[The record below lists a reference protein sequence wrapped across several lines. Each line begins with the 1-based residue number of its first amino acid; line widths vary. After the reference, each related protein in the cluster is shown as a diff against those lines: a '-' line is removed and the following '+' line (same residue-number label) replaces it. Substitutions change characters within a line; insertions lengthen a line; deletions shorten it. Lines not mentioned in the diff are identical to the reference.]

1 MKRLLTYLGLLAT
14 LLAMPYH
21 AKADNMYLRFH
32 NGTEKVVEMNHDGG
46 NTAWHYDF
54 YTTDDYWKNNRTI
67 YVYPK
72 VNNSISLKSPNSA
85 NQGTNVSGA
94 EYEYWIAGGNNIYD
108 YKITLPTD
116 YATKKYKVTVWVTN
130 YNQNQS
136 NPYCKVKVT
145 WEKAEFNLQLK
156 SDLDNWTG
164 TPSGSSTG
172 YTWTW
177 NKSTLSPVFVIG
189 TPKFQDRVLI
199 STKSYSLRCS
209 SSIPSILSTACLERA

>member
-21 AKADNMYLRFH
+21 AKAANMYLRFW
-32 NGTEKVVEMNHDGG
+32 NGAEKVEQMNHDGG
-46 NTAWHYDF
+46 ETAWHYDF
-54 YTTDDYWKNNRTI
+54 YTSDDYWKNNREI
-67 YVYPK
+67 YVYPRVDNK
-72 VNNSISLKSPNSA
+72 EEYKMQSCKSEAVGENKSGTEYDFYKKSDA
-85 NQGTNVSGA
+85 NK
-94 EYEYWIAGGNNIYD
+94 YD
-108 YKITLPTD
+108 YKITLPSD
-116 YATKKYKVTVWVTN
+116 IATKLYKVTVWVTN

-164 TPSGSSTG
+164 TTSGSSTG

-177 NKSTLSPVFVIG
+177 DKSKLSG
-189 TPKFQDRVLI
+189 
-199 STKSYSLRCS
+199 KSSGSKIYFKLYDADDYTSYG
-209 SSIPSILSTACLERA
+209 PG

>member
-1 MKRLLTYLGLLAT
+1 MKRLLIYLGLLAT

-21 AKADNMYLRFH
+21 AKADNMFLRFW
-32 NGTEKVVEMNHDGG
+32 NGAEKVVEMSHDGG
-46 NTAWHYDF
+46 GTAWHYDF
-54 YTTDDYWKNNRTI
+54 YTTDDYWKNNGTI
-67 YVYPK
+67 YVYPI

-85 NQGTNVSGA
+85 NHGINASGA
-94 EYEYWIAGGNNIYD
+94 EYEYWIAAGSNTYD

-130 YNQNQS
+130 YNQDQS